1 MSDEAPKFDTY
12 PILYHSTMM
21 LFTLLGGGIEVNG
34 AENVP
39 IAGPVLMVSN
49 HISYLDPCVIGDA
62 SPRRVVF
69 MGKAELFKNPVL
81 NWLLRGVYGIP
92 VKRGEPD
99 TAAFRAVLARLKEGR
114 LVCIFP
120 EGTRSPDGTLQDA
133 EAGAGVFATRTGCPV
148 VPVFV
153 RNTDVAL
160 DRKGRLHRTRVS
172 MTMGEPFTL
181 PKSMDREAAS
191 LELMNRIAAVRDLPP
206 ESRGS
211 CRLLRWGS
219 LRKPV

>member
-1 MSDEAPKFDTY
+1 MSEEKSKFDTY
-12 PILYHSTMM
+12 PILYHSTMI
-21 LFTLLGGGIEVNG
+21 LFSLLGGGIEVIG

-39 IAGPVLMVSN
+39 KDGPVLMVSN
-49 HISYLDPCVIGDA
+49 HVSYLDPCMIGDA

-69 MGKAELFKNPVL
+69 MGKAELFKNPIL

-120 EGTRSPDGTLQDA
+120 EGTRSPNGELQEA

-153 RNTDVAL
+153 RGTNVAL
-160 DRKGRLHRTRVS
+160 DRKGRFHRTRVS
-172 MTMGEPFTL
+172 MSMGKPFIL
-181 PKSMDREAAS
+181 PKSMERGAATV
-191 LELMNRIAAVRDLPP
+191 ELMRKIAEVRDMPP
-206 ESRGS
+206 DQVGERAI
-211 CRLLRWGS
+211 LRMGW
-219 LRKPV
+219 LNKPV